1 MLYTTEPQRLY
12 GEQGSLWI
20 SYKKYNTNNIDDSN
34 SVHKACLLVY
44 SLHWMVLD
52 VSMSFSNLQIIVSK
66 APTGISKQ
74 KMNFFLMYNVATM
87 VGSAC
92 NESCN
97 TSLT

>member
-1 MLYTTEPQRLY
+1 
-12 GEQGSLWI
+12 
-20 SYKKYNTNNIDDSN
+20 
-34 SVHKACLLVY
+34 
-44 SLHWMVLD
+44 MVLD